1 MKRRIQ
7 VICLLLWLSL
17 FAFVAPILAGQA
29 HTPRDS
35 EEAREFKTFID
46 RVQAY
51 VKLQKDLDASLS
63 TLKPTKD
70 AAQIVE
76 HQQALARKIV
86 EARRDARQGD
96 IFTRKVTERFRK
108 IIRKA
113 FHGPEGRLAR
123 RTIQDDTPFKV
134 PVLNVND
141 VVPDDMPLTTMP
153 PTLLGRLPELP
164 PELVY
169 RIVGHALT
177 LQDVK
182 ARLIVDFIPNAIP

>member
-1 MKRRIQ
+1 MKRRIRATR
-7 VICLLLWLSL
+7 LLLWLSV
-17 FAFVAPILAGQA
+17 FAFVSPGFAGQA
-29 HTPRDS
+29 RVPRDS
-35 EEAREFKTFID
+35 EEARDLKTFSD

-51 VKLQKDLDASLS
+51 VKMQKNLEASLS

-76 HQQALARKIV
+76 HQHALARKIAD
-86 EARRDARQGD
+86 ARRDARQGD
-96 IFTRKVTERFRK
+96 IFTHEVTEQFRK

-123 RTIQDDTPFKV
+123 RTIQRETPVKAT
-134 PVLNVND
+134 VLHIND

-164 PELVY
+164 RELVY

-177 LQDVK
+177 LQDAK